1 MTEKELRKLTRKQ
14 LLELLLKQ
22 IQYSDAL
29 EEELRQAKQKIED
42 RNLMQREAG
51 SIASASLKLNGVFEA
66 AEAAAAQY
74 LENIAKLNEDHELVY
89 ERAKTEAKEKADALV
104 EAAQKICKDSEQKA
118 ENAEKRLK
126 EIEEKIKELYI
137 HKRLLDEY
145 FSNYSFGGEAEETVD
160 DNEEN

>member
-14 LLELLLKQ
+14 LLELLFKQ
-22 IQYSDAL
+22 IQHSDAL
-29 EEELRQAKQKIED
+29 EEELKEAKQRIED
-42 RNLMQREAG
+42 RNLMQKEAG

-89 ERAKTEAKEKADALV
+89 ERAKAEAKEKADALV
-104 EAAQKICKDSEQKA
+104 EAAEKLCREAEERA

-126 EIEEKIKELYI
+126 AIEGKIQEMYA
-137 HKRLLDEY
+137 HKKLLDQY
-145 FSNYSFGGEAEETVD
+145 FSEYSFDTAEKMVND
-160 DNEEN
+160 DEEN